1 MVDDIFTKKVWVGKN
16 LLIIMVL
23 LMSCRQT
30 LQAKSINDFQKL
42 EANAVNKSVQ
52 ELSAGGMDPISKLRA
67 ICISRG
73 ANGII
78 GLGRVFRNM
87 DDDGSK
93 ALNEYEFTKG
103 IKEMGLE
110 LSNEEIKEMFRSF
123 DEDGSGS
130 VNMTEFLLKLRPPMS
145 KARLDIIDK
154 AFAKMDR
161 TGDGV
166 ITLEDLRNVYTAREH
181 PKFKSGEKTED
192 EILTDFLH
200 NFEGGRGNL
209 DGKVTKEEFVNYY
222 ATISASIDNDEYF
235 QLMMT
240 RAYAMD

>member
-1 MVDDIFTKKVWVGKN
+1 MNDELFTKGWVPKL
-16 LLIIMVL
+16 LLIVIFL
-23 LMSCRQT
+23 LMSCRLS
-30 LQAKSINDFQKL
+30 LQAKSISDFQQL
-42 EANAVNKSVQ
+42 EANIVNKSLAQ
-52 ELSAGGMDPISKLRA
+52 LSAGDMDPITKLRA
-67 ICISRG
+67 LCLSRG
-73 ANGII
+73 ATGIN
-78 GLGRVFRNM
+78 GLGRIFRNM

-103 IKEMGLE
+103 IKECGLAV
-110 LSNEEIKEMFRSF
+110 SNEEIKEMFRSF

-130 VNMTEFLLKLRPPMS
+130 INMTEFLLKLRPPMS
-145 KARLDIIDK
+145 QARLAMIDK
-154 AFAKMDR
+154 AFSKMDK

-166 ITLEDLRNVYTAREH
+166 ITLEDLKNVYTAREH

-209 DGKVTKEEFVNYY
+209 DGKVTKEEFINYY

-235 QLMMT
+235 EFMMKK
-240 RAYAMD
+240 AYALE